1 MSRKLGFIID
11 PLTSINP
18 KKDTTLA
25 MMWAAQSKGFEIF
38 CFEQRDLDIKLG
50 TPVGHATQVR
60 ASKNLDHPIEILG
73 QQPMA
78 LADLDAILMRK
89 DPPFDM
95 NFIYTTYILDLAKS
109 LGTLVLNNPG
119 GLRDCNEKLFATHFP
134 QCCPPVLVSSDADR
148 LKAFHKE
155 HKDVIYK
162 PLDGMGGTG
171 IFRAKE
177 GDSNLS
183 VIIETLTELGTTPI
197 MAQTYLPEIKQGD
210 KRILIVDGQPLD
222 HCLARIPASGELRG
236 NIAAGGRGEVQP
248 ITDRDRWL
256 CNQIIPELQRRE
268 LLFVGVD
275 VIGDYIT
282 EINVTS
288 PTCAREIAA
297 ASGIDATELLIEAI
311 LKRIQ

>member
-1 MSRKLGFIID
+1 MTRKIGFILD
-11 PLTSINP
+11 PLSTINP
-18 KKDTTLA
+18 VKDTSLA
-25 MMWAAQSKGFEIF
+25 MMWAAQKKGFQIL
-38 CFEQRDLDIKLG
+38 CFEQNDLAISMGIPCGNATEIKATTDLD
-50 TPVGHATQVR
+50 Q
-60 ASKNLDHPIEILG
+60 PIEVISRHHI
-73 QQPMA
+73 A
-78 LADLDAILMRK
+78 LSELDVILMRK

-95 NFIYTTYILDLAKS
+95 NFVYTTYILDLAQS
-109 LGTLVLNNPG
+109 LGTLVLNNPS

-134 QCCPPVLVSSDADR
+134 QCCPPLLVSADKSM
-148 LKAFHKE
+148 LKAFHAE

-177 GDSNLS
+177 DDGNLS
-183 VIIETLTELGTTPI
+183 VIIETLTEMGTTPI

-256 CNQIIPELQRRE
+256 CDQIIPELKRRE
-268 LLFVGVD
+268 LLFVGLD
-275 VIGDYIT
+275 VIGDYVT

-297 ASGIDATELLIEAI
+297 ASGVDATELFIDAI
-311 LKRIQ
+311 IKRLD